1 MPLSLYN
8 RCASHL
14 GRFNCSARRALAAAG
29 SHLKPFESLGIHSDV
44 PAGAKSDAHVKSG
57 RASHL
62 NFLVSDGHD
71 RVLLFV

>member
-1 MPLSLYN
+1 M
-8 RCASHL
+8 
-14 GRFNCSARRALAAAG
+14 RALAAAG

-44 PAGAKSDAHVKSG
+44 PAGAESDAHVKSS

-71 RVLLFV
+71 RVLLLV